1 MDRLQ
6 TKGAKLMRTF
16 TIKTIGG
23 AEFTLEC
30 ENLLDLH
37 TQINLTLMNELG
49 WHLDELESIEEKII
63 KPNMIM
69 VCEDCKTES
78 WTMETVD
85 GQPIT
90 DHADRDAFCFKCN
103 YFANVIEIEEQN
115 K

>member
-1 MDRLQ
+1 
-6 TKGAKLMRTF
+6 MRIF
-16 TIKTIGG
+16 IIKATGG

-30 ENLLDLH
+30 EDLLDLH

-78 WTMETVD
+78 WTAEDTH
-85 GQPIT
+85 GNPIT
-90 DHADRDAFCFKCN
+90 NHADKDAYCFKCDD
-103 YFANVIEIEEQN
+103 FAHVIEIEEKTN
-115 K
+115 DS

>member
-1 MDRLQ
+1 
-6 TKGAKLMRTF
+6 MRTF

-78 WTMETVD
+78 WTAEDTH
-85 GQPIT
+85 GNPIT
-90 DHADRDAFCFKCN
+90 NHAGKDAYCFKCDD
-103 YFANVIEIEEQN
+103 FAHVIEIEEKTN
-115 K
+115 DS